1 MQWKI
6 GFTVYSLKPR
16 LNGHE
21 DVNAAQDGA
30 AKYRL
35 VIFDFDG
42 TLADSF
48 PWFIRV
54 VNDAAARYRFRRI
67 EEADV
72 ETLRGYSA
80 RQMMEHLAVPRWKLP
95 LIVRMMRKMK
105 AAAVRQIP
113 LFPGVDE
120 LLRRL
125 AERGVELALVTSNSY
140 DNVQRILGPENA
152 ARFRY
157 YECGMSV
164 FGKRAGF
171 RRVLRR
177 SGVPR
182 AEAICIGD
190 EIRDLE
196 AAHAEGIAFGAVSWG
211 YTRADSL
218 RAHAPAEVFDTVEEI
233 AARVG

>member
-1 MQWKI
+1 MI
-6 GFTVYSLKPR
+6 VTER
-16 LNGHE
+16 
-21 DVNAAQDGA
+21 DNAR
-30 AKYRL
+30 KYRL

-48 PWFIRV
+48 PWFMRV
-54 VNDAAARYRFRRI
+54 VNEAAARYRFKRI
-67 EEADV
+67 EEADLD
-72 ETLRGYSA
+72 TLRGYSA
-80 RQMMEHLAVPRWKLP
+80 RQMMKHLAVPSWKLP
-95 LIVRMMRKMK
+95 LVVRMMRKMK
-105 AAAVRQIP
+105 ADDVRQIA
-113 LFPGVDE
+113 LFAGVDD
-120 LLRRL
+120 LLRSL

-140 DNVQRILGPENA
+140 DNAVRILGPENA

-157 YECGMSV
+157 FECGMSI

-182 AEAICIGD
+182 EQAICIGD

-211 YTRADSL
+211 FTHADSL
-218 RAHAPAEVFDTVEEI
+218 RLHGAAEVFATVGDI
-233 AARVG
+233 AVVCA

>member
-1 MQWKI
+1 MI
-6 GFTVYSLKPR
+6 VTER
-16 LNGHE
+16 E
-21 DVNAAQDGA
+21 NAR
-30 AKYRL
+30 KYRL

-48 PWFIRV
+48 PWFMRV
-54 VNDAAARYRFRRI
+54 VNEAAARYRFKRI
-67 EEADV
+67 EEADLD
-72 ETLRGYSA
+72 TLRGYSA
-80 RQMMEHLAVPRWKLP
+80 RQMMKHLAVPSWKLP

-105 AAAVRQIP
+105 GDDVRQIP
-113 LFPGVDE
+113 LFAGVDE
-120 LLRRL
+120 LLRSL
-125 AERGVELALVTSNSY
+125 ADRGVELALVTSNSY
-140 DNVQRILGPENA
+140 DNAVRILGPENA

-157 YECGMSV
+157 FECGMSI

-182 AEAICIGD
+182 EQAICIGD

-211 YTRADSL
+211 FTRADSL
-218 RAHAPAEVFDTVEEI
+218 RAHVPAEVFATVEDI
-233 AARVG
+233 AVLCT

>member
-1 MQWKI
+1 MI
-6 GFTVYSLKPR
+6 GT
-16 LNGHE
+16 E
-21 DVNAAQDGA
+21 QDGA
-30 AKYRL
+30 VKYRL
-35 VIFDFDG
+35 AIFDFDG

-54 VNDAAARYRFRRI
+54 VNGVADRYRFRRI

-72 ETLRGYSA
+72 DTLRGFSA
-80 RQMMEHLAVPRWKLP
+80 RQMMKHLAVPAWKLP
-95 LIVRMMRKMK
+95 QSMRALRNMK
-105 AAAVRQIP
+105 AADVEQIR
-113 LFPGVDE
+113 LFAGVDE
-120 LLRRL
+120 MLRSL

-140 DNVQRILGPENA
+140 DNAVRILGPENA

-157 YECGMSV
+157 YECGMSM

-177 SGVPR
+177 SGIPR
-182 AEAICIGD
+182 ERAICIGD

-196 AAHAEGIAFGAVSWG
+196 AAHAEGIAFGAVAWG
-211 YTRADSL
+211 FTHLASL
-218 RAHAPAEVFDTVEEI
+218 RAHAPAEVFATVDEI

>member
-1 MQWKI
+1 M
-6 GFTVYSLKPR
+6 R
-16 LNGHE
+16 LRGVKHT
-21 DVNAAQDGA
+21 AAGAEHDGA
-30 AKYRL
+30 VRYRL
-35 VIFDFDG
+35 AIFDFDG

-54 VNDAAARYRFRRI
+54 VNHAAARYRFRRI

-105 AAAVRQIP
+105 AADIRQIS

-120 LLRRL
+120 LLRGL
-125 AERGVELALVTSNSY
+125 AERGVELALVTSNSH
-140 DNVQRILGPENA
+140 DNAVRILGPENA

-182 AEAICIGD
+182 AEALCIGD

-196 AAHAEGIAFGAVSWG
+196 AARAEGIAFGAVSWG
-211 YTRADSL
+211 YTRVDSL
-218 RAHAPAEVFDTVEEI
+218 VAHAPAEVFATVEEI

>member
-1 MQWKI
+1 MI
-6 GFTVYSLKPR
+6 VTER
-16 LNGHE
+16 E
-21 DVNAAQDGA
+21 NAR
-30 AKYRL
+30 KYRL

-48 PWFIRV
+48 PWFMRV
-54 VNDAAARYRFRRI
+54 VNEAAARYRFKRI
-67 EEADV
+67 EEADLD
-72 ETLRGYSA
+72 TLRGYSA
-80 RQMMEHLAVPRWKLP
+80 RQMMKHLAVPSWKLP

-105 AAAVRQIP
+105 SDDVRQIP
-113 LFPGVDE
+113 LFAGVDD
-120 LLRRL
+120 LLRSM
-125 AERGVELALVTSNSY
+125 ADRGVELALVTSNSY
-140 DNVQRILGPENA
+140 DNAVRILGPENA

-157 YECGMSV
+157 FECGMSI

-182 AEAICIGD
+182 EQAICIGD

-211 YTRADSL
+211 FTRAESL
-218 RAHAPAEVFDTVEEI
+218 RAHAPAEVFATVDDI
-233 AARVG
+233 AVLCA